1 MEAWQP
7 YLTSVM
13 NDLKLTGPID
23 SPDHSCNNST
33 ASSSIGN
40 DEDCFDKEEGI
51 STETPTNS
59 VTIDSEAEEIPAIG
73 SRILLLTAKDEA
85 VVQSIIEKLK
95 EYVINSGMNEDELV
109 SRLAHTLCQRRSNF
123 PWRISVPFPASKH
136 GLLAALNDSA
146 NLIPKHA
153 VKPPRIGFVFTGQG
167 AQWYAMGRELIGVY
181 PAFAATLHEADQHL
195 RDMDCPWSLLG
206 EN

>member
-1 MEAWQP
+1 M
-7 YLTSVM
+7 
-13 NDLKLTGPID
+13 
-23 SPDHSCNNST
+23 
-33 ASSSIGN
+33 
-40 DEDCFDKEEGI
+40 
-51 STETPTNS
+51 
-59 VTIDSEAEEIPAIG
+59 TIDSEAEEIPAIG
-73 SRILLLTAKDEA
+73 SRVLLLSAKDEA
-85 VVQSIIEKLK
+85 AVQSMIEKLK
-95 EYVINSGMNEDELV
+95 EYVINSEMNEDELV
-109 SRLAHTLCQRRSNF
+109 NRLAHTLGQRRSSF
-123 PWRISVPFPASKH
+123 PWRISLSFLASKH

-181 PAFAATLHEADQHL
+181 PTFAATLHEADQHL

>member
-1 MEAWQP
+1 
-7 YLTSVM
+7 M
-13 NDLKLTGPID
+13 NNLKIAGSID
-23 SPDHSCNNST
+23 SPGHSCDDST
-33 ASSSIGN
+33 ASDSVGN
-40 DEDCFDKEEGI
+40 DEDCFDREEGI

-59 VTIDSEAEEIPAIG
+59 VTIDSEAEEVPAIG
-73 SRILLLTAKDEA
+73 SRVLLLSAKDEA
-85 VVQSIIEKLK
+85 VVQSTIENLK
-95 EYVINSGMNEDELV
+95 KYVIKSEMNEDELV
-109 SRLAHTLCQRRSNF
+109 NRLAHTLGHRRSNF
-123 PWRISVPFPASKH
+123 PWRISLSFLASKH

-146 NLIPKHA
+146 NLISKHA

-181 PAFAATLHEADQHL
+181 PTFAATLHEADQHL